1 MPGLFPAFRIQYV
14 MVTENDNLT
23 LKTRTD
29 LNLVAE
35 VLLYQEKYRQRSCPF
50 HPLKVLMSIR

>member
-1 MPGLFPAFRIQYV
+1 MVMPSLFPAFRIQYV
-14 MVTENDNLT
+14 MITENDNLT

-35 VLLYQEKYRQRSCPF
+35 VLLYQEKY
-50 HPLKVLMSIR
+50 